1 MLINTNNRGLSVSN
15 LTKIIIFSPLFTLL
29 FISGCA
35 TLPQNFERP
44 ESHALTDTGD
54 THWGRLRQDE
64 RAAHPGQ
71 SGFILLAN
79 GLDAFVARA
88 LMAEFAERSI
98 DVQYYL
104 YHDDLTGRLL
114 THQLLK
120 AANRGVRVRLLVD
133 DMGLGG
139 RDLSVSVLDSHPNIE
154 VRIFNPFSRNVGRL
168 SQFVTRL
175 GSVTRRM
182 HNKSFTVDNQATILG
197 GRNIGNEYFDADP
210 DIAFADLDVLL
221 IGPVVADVSASFDTY
236 WNSELVYPINVL
248 TKKPPTPEEIQ
259 EKTQK
264 FNEFIVQQENSPYL
278 LALRNSDL
286 ANEIRQQ
293 NVRYYW
299 GDAEAIFDR
308 PEKILDDRSRS
319 DDHLVAQFKPY
330 WDKIENELI
339 ILSPYFVP
347 GKEGVESL
355 VKLKE
360 SGVDIR
366 ILTNSLAS
374 TDVGVVHAGYAK
386 YRKDLLRAGIELY
399 ELNKKISK
407 KERKGKKGQEGSSK
421 ASLHAKTF
429 NLDRKW
435 VFIGSF
441 NLDPRSVYENTE
453 IGVVMDSPEIA
464 QYMAQKFDA
473 NIATFAFRLEL
484 RSEEDGGERIL
495 WHGYENGKKRVYT
508 ADPYTGFWRRLGVW
522 FMGLLPIE
530 SQL

>member
-1 MLINTNNRGLSVSN
+1 VSN
-15 LTKIIIFSPLFTLL
+15 VAKFFTFACLFILL

-35 TLPQNFERP
+35 TLPENVDRP
-44 ESHALTDTGD
+44 VSYALTDTED
-54 THWGRLRQDE
+54 TAWGKSRQDE

-104 YHDDLTGRLL
+104 YHDDLTGRLF

-120 AANRGVRVRLLVD
+120 AADRGIRVRLLLD

-139 RDLSVSVLDSHPNIE
+139 RDLSVAVLDSHPNIE
-154 VRIFNPFSRNVGRL
+154 VRIFNPFSRNIGRL
-168 SQFVTRL
+168 PQFVTRL

-197 GRNIGNEYFDADP
+197 GRNIGNEYFEADP

-221 IGPVVADVSASFDTY
+221 IGPVVADVSTSFDTY
-236 WNSELVYPINVL
+236 WNNDLVYPINVL
-248 TKKPPTPEEIQ
+248 VKKPPTQEEIQ
-259 EKTQK
+259 KKTQELK
-264 FNEFIVQQENSPYL
+264 EFIKGQENSPYL

-286 ANEIRQQ
+286 ANNIRQKI
-293 NVRYYW
+293 VRYSW
-299 GDAEAIFDR
+299 GDAEAIFDQ
-308 PEKILDDRSRS
+308 PGKILDDRSKS
-319 DDHLVAQFKPY
+319 DDHLIAQFKPY
-330 WDKIENELI
+330 WDRIAKELI

-347 GKEGVESL
+347 GKEGAESL

-374 TDVGVVHAGYAK
+374 TDVGIVHAGYSK
-386 YRKDLLRAGIELY
+386 YRKELLKAGIKIY
-399 ELNKKISK
+399 EMNKKISK
-407 KERKGKKGQEGSSK
+407 EQRKKKKGQEGSSK

-429 NLDRKW
+429 VLDRKW
-435 VFIGSF
+435 VFIGSL

-453 IGVVMDSPEIA
+453 IGVVLDSPEIA
-464 QYMAQKFDA
+464 QYMAQNFDA
-473 NIATFAFRLEL
+473 NIAFNAFRLEL
-484 RSEEDGGERIL
+484 VKKEDGGERLL
-495 WHGYENGKKRVYT
+495 WHGHENGKEQVYT
-508 ADPYTGFWRRLGVW
+508 VDPHTGFWRRTGVW

>member
-1 MLINTNNRGLSVSN
+1 MSN
-15 LTKIIIFSPLFTLL
+15 LTKIVTFFPLFCLL

-44 ESHALTDTGD
+44 ESYALNDTED
-54 THWGRLRQDE
+54 TAWGKSRQDE
-64 RAAHPGQ
+64 RAKHPGQ

-88 LMAEFAERSI
+88 LLAESAERSI

-104 YHDDLTGRLL
+104 YHNDLTGRLL
-114 THQLLK
+114 THQLLR
-120 AANRGVRVRLLVD
+120 AADRGVRVRLLVD
-133 DMGLGG
+133 DMGLAG
-139 RDLSVSVLDSHPNIE
+139 RDLGSAVLDSHPNIE

-221 IGPVVADVSASFDTY
+221 IGPVVEDVSASFDAY

-248 TKKPPTPEEIQ
+248 VDKVPTQEEIQ

-264 FNEFIVQQENSPYL
+264 FNEYIIQQEKSHYL

-286 ANEIRQQ
+286 ANQIRQQ
-293 NVRYYW
+293 NVLYYW
-299 GDAEAIFDR
+299 GDAEAIFDQ
-308 PEKILDDRSRS
+308 PEKILDDRSKS
-319 DDHLVAQFKPY
+319 DDHLVAQLKPY
-330 WDKIENELI
+330 GDRMENELI
-339 ILSPYFVP
+339 IVSPYFVP
-347 GKEGVESL
+347 GKEGVNSL
-355 VKLKE
+355 VELKE
-360 SGVDIR
+360 SGVEIR

-374 TDVGVVHAGYAK
+374 TDVGAVHAGYAK
-386 YRKDLLRAGIELY
+386 YRKDLLRAGIEIY

-407 KERKGKKGQEGSSK
+407 EERKEKKGQEGSSK

-453 IGVVMDSPEIA
+453 IGVVLDSPEMA

-473 NIATFAFRLEL
+473 NIAANAFRLEL
-484 RSEEDGGERIL
+484 RKDEDGGERLL
-495 WHGYENGKKRVYT
+495 WHGYENGKETVFT
-508 ADPYTGFWRRLGVW
+508 VDPYTGFWRRMGIR
-522 FMGLLPIE
+522 FMSLLPIE

>member
-1 MLINTNNRGLSVSN
+1 VSN
-15 LTKIIIFSPLFTLL
+15 LTKIITFTSLFIPL

-35 TLPQNFERP
+35 TLPENVDRP
-44 ESHALTDTGD
+44 VSYALTDTED
-54 THWGRLRQDE
+54 TAWGKSRQDE
-64 RAAHPGQ
+64 RAANSGK
-71 SGFILLAN
+71 SGFILLEN

-104 YHDDLTGRLL
+104 YHNDLTGRLL

-120 AANRGVRVRLLVD
+120 AADRGVRVRLLVD
-133 DMGLGG
+133 DMGLAG
-139 RDLSVSVLDSHPNIE
+139 RDLGSAVLDSHPNIE

-197 GRNIGNEYFDADP
+197 GRNIGNEYFEADP

-221 IGPVVADVSASFDTY
+221 IGPVVEDVSASFDDY
-236 WNSELVYPINVL
+236 WNNDLAYPINILV
-248 TKKPPTPEEIQ
+248 KKSPTREEI
-259 EKTQK
+259 KDKKQK
-264 FNEFIVQQENSPYL
+264 LNEFIAQQQDSTYIQ
-278 LALRNSDL
+278 ALQNSDL
-286 ANEIRQQ
+286 ARDLRQQ
-293 NVRYYW
+293 SVILHW
-299 GDAEAIFDR
+299 GKAEAVFDM
-308 PEKILDDRSRS
+308 PEKILDDRTKS
-319 DDHLVAQFKPY
+319 DIHLTAQIKHY
-330 WDKIENELI
+330 GDRIEKELI

-347 GKEGVESL
+347 GKKGVESL
-355 VKLKE
+355 VKLKKK
-360 SGVDIR
+360 GVAIR

-386 YRKDLLRAGIELY
+386 YRKDLLRADIEIY

-407 KERKGKKGQEGSSK
+407 KQRKEKKGQEGSSK

-429 NLDRKW
+429 VLDRKW
-435 VFIGSF
+435 VFIGSL

-453 IGVVMDSPEIA
+453 IGVVITSPKVA
-464 QYMAQKFDA
+464 RYMAEQFDK
-473 NIATFAFRLEL
+473 NIDKAAFRLEL
-484 RSEEDGGERIL
+484 HTDEDGYRSML
-495 WHGYENGKKRVYT
+495 WHGYENEEKRIYT
-508 ADPYTGFWRRLGVW
+508 VDPYTGFWRRTGVW